1 MDIENIKLKINEIQQ
16 KINEQEVKILNQQ
29 EPIPMLELDV
39 QMMYIRILYDQY
51 LTLRSFLMQ
60 NNDSKDNNPEESIQ
74 KEEKPLDNQLSIF
87 DCKSNLSPKKQE
99 KTEPQKVTKEVV
111 EEKTEEIVEKV
122 EEEEEEKE
130 KEEKE
135 EEEKEEEKKEEET
148 QAIEDDIIE
157 IDLDNLEFVEEE
169 DDDEIEDKSTV
180 DSPYKENFF
189 PQINPMIDDKE
200 PEIAVPTTKEVL
212 QKTGIPISSSNTVS
226 DIYKKEATEINDQF
240 SGKQESNV
248 ADKLQKT
255 QTNDLMKAIDVNDKF
270 LFIRELFNGNGSLF
284 TEVVNT
290 INEFPK
296 ITEAIEYFEEMKTK
310 YRWKEES
317 EAYKRMYALILKKYS
332 NKL

>member
-122 EEEEEEKE
+122 EEEEKVE
-130 KEEKE
+130 KEE
-135 EEEKEEEKKEEET
+135 KEEET

>member
-1 MDIENIKLKINEIQQ
+1 
-16 KINEQEVKILNQQ
+16 
-29 EPIPMLELDV
+29 
-39 QMMYIRILYDQY
+39 
-51 LTLRSFLMQ
+51 
-60 NNDSKDNNPEESIQ
+60 
-74 KEEKPLDNQLSIF
+74 
-87 DCKSNLSPKKQE
+87 
-99 KTEPQKVTKEVV
+99 
-111 EEKTEEIVEKV
+111 
-122 EEEEEEKE
+122 
-130 KEEKE
+130 
-135 EEEKEEEKKEEET
+135 
-148 QAIEDDIIE
+148 
-157 IDLDNLEFVEEE
+157 
-169 DDDEIEDKSTV
+169 
-180 DSPYKENFF
+180 
-189 PQINPMIDDKE
+189 MIDDKE

>member
-99 KTEPQKVTKEVV
+99 KTE
-111 EEKTEEIVEKV
+111 EIVEKV
-122 EEEEEEKE
+122 EEEEKVE
-130 KEEKE
+130 KEE
-135 EEEKEEEKKEEET
+135 KEEET

>member
-87 DCKSNLSPKKQE
+87 DCESNLSPKKQ
-99 KTEPQKVTKEVV
+99 
-111 EEKTEEIVEKV
+111 EKTEEIVEKV
-122 EEEEEEKE
+122 EEEEKVE
-130 KEEKE
+130 KEE
-135 EEEKEEEKKEEET
+135 KEEET

>member
-99 KTEPQKVTKEVV
+99 KTE
-111 EEKTEEIVEKV
+111 EIVEKV
-122 EEEEEEKE
+122 EEEEKVE
-130 KEEKE
+130 KEE
-135 EEEKEEEKKEEET
+135 KEEET

-226 DIYKKEATEINDQF
+226 DIYKKEAIEINDQF